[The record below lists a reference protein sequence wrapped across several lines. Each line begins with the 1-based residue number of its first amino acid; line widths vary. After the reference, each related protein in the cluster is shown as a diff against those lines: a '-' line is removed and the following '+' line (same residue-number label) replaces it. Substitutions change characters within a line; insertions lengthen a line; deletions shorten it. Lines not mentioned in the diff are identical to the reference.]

1 MTGMQKDVQLSALVR
16 LYGAVGCGAAIGSL
30 FRFLSV
36 YVIASVMGWDALL
49 ATGFVNVVGSFV
61 IVAFATLT
69 EPGGRLLV
77 IGPIGRQFVMA
88 GFCGGFTTFSAMS
101 LETFILMLD
110 GDPRLAAI
118 YIVSVIA
125 LSLFAAWIGYVVAA
139 WMNK

>member
-1 MTGMQKDVQLSALVR
+1 MQRDEQFSAMMG
-16 LYGAVGCGAAIGSL
+16 LYAAVGCGSAIGSL
-30 FRFLSV
+30 LRFLSA
-36 YVIASVMGWDALL
+36 YVIASVIGWDTLL

-69 EPGGRLLV
+69 GPGGRLLV
-77 IGPIGRQFVMA
+77 GPIGQQFVMA
-88 GFCGGFTTFSAMS
+88 GLCGGFTTFSAMS

-110 GDPRLAAI
+110 GDPRLATT

-139 WMNK
+139 WLNKR